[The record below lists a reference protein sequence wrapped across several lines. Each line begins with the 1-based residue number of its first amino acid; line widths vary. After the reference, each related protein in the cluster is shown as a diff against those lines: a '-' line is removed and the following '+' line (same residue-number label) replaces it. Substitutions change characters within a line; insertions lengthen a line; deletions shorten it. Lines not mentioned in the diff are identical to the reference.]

1 MTPAESAVLRRWHA
15 RHWPFAVRFSLAGGI
30 ALLLTIWPLPPS
42 WAVYRPEWCLLVV
55 WHHASNRPDRASLLG
70 PWLLGLVLDVLGGGP
85 LGLHALLLPVM
96 TALAVRS
103 AAFFDIFAIWQQAFL
118 LMPTVLVYEMLC
130 FWLHALLGHPMPLHW
145 QALPG
150 SVLAWWPLEW
160 LLQPLWA
167 EDRKPDRLPS

>member
-1 MTPAESAVLRRWHA
+1 MNVSRYMTQKL
-15 RHWPFAVRFSLAGGI
+15 I
-30 ALLLTIWPLPPS
+30 
-42 WAVYRPEWCLLVV
+42 
-55 WHHASNRPDRASLLG
+55 
-70 PWLLGLVLDVLGGGP
+70 
-85 LGLHALLLPVM
+85 
-96 TALAVRS
+96 TATPKMSVK
-103 AAFFDIFAIWQQAFL
+103 QAFL